1 MNRTLF
7 PHFFAFLLTGGLL
20 AFPGACLDLL
30 LRDFHWTPALFG
42 VAMMLQ
48 GGSSFVGSRFASR
61 RCGGDRYRSWVAWS
75 LCFLASGVVFYYF
88 ADWTL
93 FPVLSGVGMPA
104 EVVFWSRLLGI
115 CLIGFGIGCNG
126 ILNNAAALVSEKPS
140 FGLNLLNMGFTAG
153 AVLLPSTASQFL
165 KWTGLTEGALAWR
178 WPAGGLVFCYLL
190 LTLHV
195 LRSPHVAQP
204 PPVQPKSDDAS
215 RGSFPFPVW
224 AACLVLFC
232 YVGSEINL
240 SNSLGLM
247 SELMFGFSNAD
258 ARLASSFFWG
268 GLLAVRLYFCFR
280 SPPASSYPR
289 VMMVLSSL
297 CVVLFAALLLRF
309 FAEGRHALLVSRIVI
324 LSLGACIGGMYS
336 LTLGSLTALFESHE
350 SRRFANITV
359 LSGVAGAVLLPFT
372 FGQFTNLFGLVNAT
386 SFILVLLCGML
397 TGAALL
403 FFTSRAHAKGQA
415 AGSI

>member
-30 LRDFHWTPALFG
+30 LRDFKWSPALFG

-48 GGSSFVGSRFASR
+48 GVSSFIGSRFAGR
-61 RCGGDRYRSWVAWS
+61 RCGGEGYRHWVAWS
-75 LCFLASGVVFYYF
+75 LCFLGCGVVLYYF

-93 FPVLSGVGMPA
+93 FPLLTSFGLPA
-104 EVVFWSRLLGI
+104 ESVFWSRLVGI

-126 ILNNAAALVSEKPS
+126 ILNNAAALVSENPS

-178 WPAGGLVFCYLL
+178 WPAGALVLCYLL

-195 LRSPHVAQP
+195 LRSPHLAQP
-204 PPVQPKSDDAS
+204 PPVHSKPDDAS
-215 RGSFPFPVW
+215 RGTFPFPVW

-258 ARLASSFFWG
+258 ARPASSFFWG

-280 SPPASSYPR
+280 SPPASAYPR
-289 VMMVLSSL
+289 IMTVLSAL
-297 CVVLFAALLLRF
+297 CVVLFAALILRV
-309 FAEGRHALLVSRIVI
+309 FAEASHALLVSRIVI
-324 LSLGACIGGMYS
+324 LALGACIGGMYS
-336 LTLGSLTALFESHE
+336 LTLGSLTTLFDVQE
-350 SRRFANITV
+350 SRRFANFTV

-415 AGSI
+415 AASI